1 MQLYPAWHHV
11 ESPGKLVKHAIR
23 GKQNTLESLLL
34 LNQREVYRMGYINL
48 LEIMYSLPTISP
60 WSGRYSGQRVHNF
73 MPWKKLAR
81 AVSNAPSW
89 IFLVWKLASSSC
101 FHFGTG
107 FRCATVLKAADSRVK
122 KSFSMYLMYILCTIP
137 QVYGR
142 SFRPFTAFS
151 KSCCLPLPGIV

>member
-1 MQLYPAWHHV
+1 VGVW
-11 ESPGKLVKHAIR
+11 GKKWVYTVFCFSIISYLANWRK
-23 GKQNTLESLLL
+23 KQFCSL
-34 LNQREVYRMGYINL
+34 RKI
-48 LEIMYSLPTISP
+48 
-60 WSGRYSGQRVHNF
+60 GQIFSNFWENNF

-89 IFLVWKLASSSC
+89 NFLVWKLASSSC